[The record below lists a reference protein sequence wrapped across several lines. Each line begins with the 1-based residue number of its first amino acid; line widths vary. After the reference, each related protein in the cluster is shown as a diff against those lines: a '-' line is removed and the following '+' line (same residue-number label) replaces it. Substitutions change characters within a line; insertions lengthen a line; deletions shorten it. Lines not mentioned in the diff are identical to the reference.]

1 MLVKNEGG
9 QSRIDNPE
17 TLSTLGTQDT
27 ENKDKKKHTT
37 QRTKQMSN
45 TDPPTNLG
53 FTLVFP
59 QGKQFL
65 LLIKTTAMLLI

>member
-27 ENKDKKKHTT
+27 ENEDKRHTT
-37 QRTKQMSN
+37 Q
-45 TDPPTNLG
+45 
-53 FTLVFP
+53 
-59 QGKQFL
+59 
-65 LLIKTTAMLLI
+65 